1 MLVPGVR
8 VQNGIQP
15 VRHPVAIVIIVEV
28 VPDSVPIRIPPF
40 RRVQGERVGSVL
52 NPVAVGVSILEVP
65 DTVAVR
71 VEVFAPIRGEGV
83 EEIQRA
89 VVIVVRVAEVGNSVA
104 VRILVHRRS
113 APCLES
119 AGREPFPDLRPGSDS
134 RRAVP
139 AGRGEVPAGVEPQDL
154 VVVVGQSDGLGVKEV
169 PGGGLHE
176 NTEARPHE
184 GRRRRVP
191 GKGGAPLGRGAGRAP
206 AGVRIPQ
213 APAPG
218 VKAAPVDPRVPLEEP
233 GEETGPLG
241 RAQEYDPVVVDRDRG
256 AEPALQEFMEEPQV
270 PVLPGAPASP
280 FELLVEQLGRMPA
293 RGGLRRGHQG
303 RDEAQF
309 VRRGDGLRIGRDEAH
324 QPLGGAR
331 REAVQKDQHA
341 ARLLQIPAFVE
352 VQPEA
357 GGTTLGV
364 RERSIQR

>member
-1 MLVPGVR
+1 MG
-8 VQNGIQP
+8 QSNG
-15 VRHPVAIVIIVEV
+15 
-28 VPDSVPIRIPPF
+28 
-40 RRVQGERVGSVL
+40 
-52 NPVAVGVSILEVP
+52 
-65 DTVAVR
+65 
-71 VEVFAPIRGEGV
+71 
-83 EEIQRA
+83 
-89 VVIVVRVAEVGNSVA
+89 
-104 VRILVHRRS
+104 
-113 APCLES
+113 
-119 AGREPFPDLRPGSDS
+119 
-134 RRAVP
+134 
-139 AGRGEVPAGVEPQDL
+139 L
-154 VVVVGQSDGLGVKEV
+154 VVQEV

-184 GRRRRVP
+184 GRGRRVP
-191 GKGGAPLGRGAGRAP
+191 GKGGVPLGRGAGRAP

-213 APAPG
+213 TAAPG
-218 VKAAPVDPRVPLEEP
+218 VKAAPVNPRVPLEEP
-233 GEETGPLG
+233 REETGPLG

-280 FELLVEQLGRMPA
+280 FELLVEQLDRMPA

-331 REAVQKDQHA
+331 GEAVQKDQHA

-364 RERSIQR
+364 REGSIQR